1 MNAGLQIDIERL
13 GTAAQTLVQDLH
25 LHVPAGE
32 ILTLMGPSGCG
43 KSSVLAATAGTLA
56 SVSEGLQPLQFDGRV
71 QLNGRDLTALPTH
84 LRGVGLVFQDALLFA
99 HLTVAENLLFAVP
112 RALPPAQRQARVQQA
127 LQEAELMGM
136 GKRDPSTLSGGQRA
150 RVALMRALLA
160 EPQAL
165 LLDEPFSKLDAT
177 LRAQLRPWV
186 FAHVR
191 ERRIPVV
198 LVTHDEQD
206 VADPQRVVHL
216 RAAAEESAN
225 HV

>member
-13 GTAAQTLVQDLH
+13 GTSTQTLVQALH
-25 LHVPAGE
+25 LSVPAGE

-43 KSSVLAATAGTLA
+43 KSSVLAAIAGTLA
-56 SVSEGLQPLQFDGRV
+56 SVSEGLQPLQFAGRV
-71 QLNGRDLTALPTH
+71 ALNGRDLTPLPTH

-99 HLTVAENLLFAVP
+99 HMTVAENLLFAVS
-112 RALPPAQRQARVQQA
+112 RHWPPAQRLARVQQA
-127 LQEAELMGM
+127 LQEVELSGL
-136 GKRDPSTLSGGQRA
+136 GERDPSTLSGGQRA

-165 LLDEPFSKLDAT
+165 LLDEPFSKLDAA

-191 ERRIPVV
+191 ERRIPVM
-198 LVTHDEQD
+198 LVTHDED
-206 VADPQRVVHL
+206 DIADPEHVVQL
-216 RAAAEESAN
+216 DAIAMKGAP